1 MKDEWE
7 NPEFA
12 LEWDQTALQINPTR
26 AEELDLLV
34 RLLEEGYQEGATI
47 LDLGIGSGLVEAL
60 LFARLPHASVVGID
74 SSSVMLGLAA
84 QRLAAFE
91 KRCTLI
97 AHDFTDI
104 ENLVLPKRKY
114 QMVISV
120 QALHHVPHDKK
131 QAIFQFG
138 ADLLEPAGLFLLI
151 DRIALDATHFADL
164 YRAMWKRL
172 EEGRE
177 SKGGTSSDDFLE
189 RLQDKEDHP
198 ASLEEHLGWLRR
210 AGLSATCLHLHLHR
224 ALIAG
229 KKSDEATV

>member
-1 MKDEWE
+1 MKDAWE

-12 LEWDQTALQINPTR
+12 RDWDQTALQINPTR
-26 AEELDLLV
+26 AEELDILI
-34 RLLEEGYQEGATI
+34 RLLEAEYQEGTTI
-47 LDLGIGSGLVEAL
+47 LDVGIGSGLVEAL
-60 LFARLPHASVVGID
+60 LFARLPHALVVGVD

-91 KRCTLI
+91 QQWTLI
-97 AHDFTDI
+97 SQDFTDL
-104 ENLVLPKRKY
+104 ERLVLPKRKY
-114 QMVISV
+114 QVVIGV

-131 QAIFQFG
+131 QAIFQFV
-138 ADLLEPAGLFLLI
+138 ADLLEPAGLFLII
-151 DRIALDATHFADL
+151 DRMALDVAPFADL

-172 EEGRE
+172 KEREE
-177 SKGGTSSDDFLE
+177 SKDDTNPNDFLE
-189 RLQDKEDHP
+189 RLQDKEDDP

-229 KKSDEATV
+229 KKGEET